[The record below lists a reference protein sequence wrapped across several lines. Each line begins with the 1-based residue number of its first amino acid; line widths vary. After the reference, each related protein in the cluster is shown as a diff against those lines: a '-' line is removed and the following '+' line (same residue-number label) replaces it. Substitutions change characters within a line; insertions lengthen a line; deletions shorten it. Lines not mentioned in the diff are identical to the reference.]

1 MKVTSSAF
9 SGLASSIATLLV
21 LVFAS
26 DYHYLP
32 TKQFVSLVTTHR
44 FQVYGDWRWLLPPLS
59 GSTVPVYPLE
69 FENRLLKPNY
79 FYVPDPWEIE
89 PKVGKCPFHHQA

>member
-1 MKVTSSAF
+1 MFK
-9 SGLASSIATLLV
+9 LLN
-21 LVFAS
+21 FRS
-26 DYHYLP
+26 
-32 TKQFVSLVTTHR
+32 
-44 FQVYGDWRWLLPPLS
+44 
-59 GSTVPVYPLE
+59 LE